1 MPFWQFFREAWEAC
15 ALLVQTSKMHHS
27 IWKILFV
34 LGADEYLE
42 RLEGKIRK
50 SLFFYVKIFK
60 ITVCLMTK
68 KLSYIQSYISSH
80 VKDIHDVLEITVYDE
95 DKDHKYEFLG
105 KGWLISESIL
115 ISVADFQL
123 HIYKPN
129 DFSTTFKI

>member
-1 MPFWQFFREAWEAC
+1 
-15 ALLVQTSKMHHS
+15 
-27 IWKILFV
+27 
-34 LGADEYLE
+34 
-42 RLEGKIRK
+42 
-50 SLFFYVKIFK
+50 
-60 ITVCLMTK
+60 MTK
-68 KLSYIQSYISSH
+68 KLLYIQSYISSH

-115 ISVADFQL
+115 ISVGDFQL

>member
-1 MPFWQFFREAWEAC
+1 MPWTYFEHFDYLKDKH
-15 ALLVQTSKMHHS
+15 LL
-27 IWKILFV
+27 
-34 LGADEYLE
+34 
-42 RLEGKIRK
+42 
-50 SLFFYVKIFK
+50 
-60 ITVCLMTK
+60 TVGRWDRNKGLMTK
-68 KLSYIQSYISSH
+68 RLLYVQPYISSH

-115 ISVADFQL
+115 ISVGDFQL